1 METYA
6 LSEIIK
12 IKIVMALHKREIEK
26 ATKMRYLAV
35 YFAWV
40 LLVSAVSS
48 ASLVSNANDSLVLLT
63 KTLDA
68 IEFALN
74 FFHQEHQ
81 NLNLDAVIGT
91 RMIEGK

>member
-1 METYA
+1 
-6 LSEIIK
+6 
-12 IKIVMALHKREIEK
+12 
-26 ATKMRYLAV
+26 MRYLAA
-35 YFAWV
+35 FFEWV
-40 LLVSAVSS
+40 LLISAVSS

-74 FFHQEHQ
+74 FFHREHQ

>member
-1 METYA
+1 
-6 LSEIIK
+6 
-12 IKIVMALHKREIEK
+12 
-26 ATKMRYLAV
+26 MRYLAA
-35 YFAWV
+35 FFEWV
-40 LLVSAVSS
+40 LLISAVSS

-63 KTLDA
+63 KTLDT

>member
-1 METYA
+1 M
-6 LSEIIK
+6 
-12 IKIVMALHKREIEK
+12 
-26 ATKMRYLAV
+26 KMRYLAA
-35 YFAWV
+35 FFEWV
-40 LLVSAVSS
+40 LLISAVSS